1 MDILAAGLT
10 KKYGTLAALD
20 ALDLSVAGA
29 RVLALIGP
37 SGGGK
42 STLLRVIGGLEE
54 PTAGSICVN
63 GVDPG
68 TKASALAWRRRN
80 GFLFQQFNLF
90 PHLSA
95 HRNVTLPLEKVHGKS
110 PDEAARVADECLD
123 RFGLADHAHKL
134 PAQLSGGQQQRVGL
148 ARAIANQPEILIL
161 DEPTSALDPEMT
173 AEVLELI
180 GELAAAGQHI
190 ILSTHEMGFARAVA
204 DHVAL
209 IAAGQVA
216 EYGTAAAVLDHPQ
229 GELAQRFLS
238 KVMKFGTPHIG

>member
-1 MDILAAGLT
+1 MDIHAAHLT

-20 ALDLSVAGA
+20 DLSLDVSGAG
-29 RVLALIGP
+29 VLALIGP

-42 STLLRVIGGLEE
+42 STFLRTLGGLEE
-54 PTAGSICVN
+54 PTSGTITIN
-63 GVDPG
+63 GTTPG
-68 TKASALAWRRRN
+68 TGASALGWRRRN

-95 HRNVTLPLEKVHGKS
+95 HRNITLPLEKVHNKS
-110 PDEAARVADECLD
+110 AEEAARLADECLE
-123 RFGLADHAHKL
+123 RFGLSGHGHKL

-148 ARAIANQPEILIL
+148 ARAIANNPEILIL

-204 DHVAL
+204 DHVVL
-209 IAAGQVA
+209 IAAGKVA
-216 EYGTAAAVLDHPQ
+216 EHGPAAAVLDHPQ
-229 GELAQRFLS
+229 GELARRFLS
-238 KVMKFGTPHIG
+238 KVMKFGTVNH

>member
-1 MDILAAGLT
+1 MDIHAAGLT
-10 KKYGTLAALD
+10 KIYGALAALD
-20 ALDLSVAGA
+20 ALDLHVSGA

-42 STLLRVIGGLEE
+42 STLLRAMGGLEE
-54 PTAGSICVN
+54 PTSGKLTVN
-63 GVDPG
+63 GTDPG
-68 TKASALAWRRRN
+68 TGPAALAWRRRN

-95 HRNVTLPLEKVHGKS
+95 HRNVTLPLEKVHDRS
-110 PDEAARVADECLD
+110 PAEVARIADECLD
-123 RFGLADHAHKL
+123 RFGLSGHAHKL

-148 ARAIANQPEILIL
+148 ARAIANKPEILIL

-209 IAAGQVA
+209 IAAGKVA
-216 EYGTAAAVLDHPQ
+216 EYGSAAEVLDRPQ
-229 GELAQRFLS
+229 GELARRFLS
-238 KVMKFGTPHIG
+238 KVMKFGAPHG